1 MSKMRS
7 PHWWEGRFRCTAVV
21 VVGLLFAAASAAGC
35 GSSPEKAAMDT
46 SAEAQGLKNLGK
58 MYGIVSRSLKR
69 APRTIDELRKAESE
83 VPGGFNSIGETN
95 VAIFLG
101 AELTEPPGKPGDDAS
116 ETVLA
121 YDRMVPL
128 QGGYVL
134 MRDGSV
140 HRMSAEE
147 FKTAKKAGKKP
158 WVAPAG
164 S

>member
-1 MSKMRS
+1 MQS
-7 PHWWEGRFRCTAVV
+7 PHPWEGCYRSTAAVV
-21 VVGLLFAAASAAGC
+21 VCLLLATAGAAGC
-35 GSSPEKAAMDT
+35 GSSPEKSAMET

-58 MYGIVSRSLKR
+58 MYGVVSRSLKR
-69 APRTIDELRKAESE
+69 APKTIDELRKAESE
-83 VPGGFNSIGETN
+83 VPGGFNSVGETN

-101 AELTEPPGKPGDDAS
+101 AELAESTGKPGDDAA

-140 HRMSAEE
+140 RRMSADE

-158 WVAPAG
+158 WISPPG

>member
-1 MSKMRS
+1 MSKMPS
-7 PHWWEGRFRCTAVV
+7 PQRWEARFRCIAGV
-21 VVGLLFAAASAAGC
+21 VVGLLFVTAGAPGC
-35 GSSPEKAAMDT
+35 GSSPEKAAMET

-69 APRTIDELRKAESE
+69 PPRTIDELRKAETE
-83 VPGGFNSIGETN
+83 VPGGFNSVGETN

-101 AELTEPPGKPGDDAS
+101 AEFAEPPGKPGDDAS

-140 HRMSAEE
+140 RRISAEE

>member
-1 MSKMRS
+1 
-7 PHWWEGRFRCTAVV
+7 
-21 VVGLLFAAASAAGC
+21 
-35 GSSPEKAAMDT
+35 MDT

-58 MYGIVSRSLKR
+58 MYRIVSESLKR
-69 APRTIDELRKAESE
+69 PPKTIHELRKAEAQ

-95 VAIFLG
+95 VGIYFGAPMADASGTQG
-101 AELTEPPGKPGDDAS
+101 AENSET

-134 MRDGSV
+134 MLDGSV
-140 HRMSAEE
+140 RKISARE
-147 FKTAKKAGKKP
+147 FKTAKKAGKTV
-158 WVAPAG
+158 WLAPPG

>member
-1 MSKMRS
+1 MSKMQS
-7 PHWWEGRFRCTAVV
+7 PHSWKRSCRSTAAL
-21 VVGLLFAAASAAGC
+21 VVGVLLAAAGAAGC

-58 MYGIVSRSLKR
+58 MYAIVSRSLKR
-69 APRTIDELRKAESE
+69 PPKSIDELRKAESE
-83 VPGGFNSIGETN
+83 VPGGFNSVGETN

-101 AELTEPPGKPGDDAS
+101 AELAEAPGKPGDDAA

-140 HRMSAEE
+140 RRISAGE

-158 WVAPAG
+158 WTAPPG